1 MYRVIIALLFALSAI
16 LAMADRKMTVRNS
29 DTGESFEVTV
39 PDGLRIYEYNGNW
52 LDSIPYLMEHAR
64 YGEPWAYEALA
75 DCYRYGKGGVQRS
88 FFTSLCF
95 DQVAGKDMNVVIAE
109 IREKD
114 NDDPYVIFTRMID
127 YIERKDYKRI
137 ECAIDI
143 LHGSGYH
150 DADILLQFTNGNG
163 AGISKH
169 EVIEYIIDKN
179 TGGDACVFAA
189 GGFMMSEHNDTAKI
203 EMDWALPLL
212 LEKIPYLY
220 SVIGEKAYKNTIKS
234 DDSDGYAEDST
245 EKDIGD
251 RRKAVEYLM
260 KADEHAMLTKEGAR
274 LLCHYCTQ
282 DPTSDWVQM
291 ADEDLYRISIIAG
304 EL

>member
-1 MYRVIIALLFALSAI
+1 MNRLVITLSLALCIFT
-16 LAMADRKMTVRNS
+16 AMADRKMTIRNS
-29 DTGESFEVTV
+29 DTGESFEATV
-39 PDGLRIYEYNGNW
+39 PDGLRIYEYNCNW

-64 YGEPWAYEALA
+64 YGEPWTYEALA
-75 DCYRYGKGGVQRS
+75 DCYRDGKGGVQRS

-95 DQVAGKDMNVVIAE
+95 DQLAEKDMNVVINE

-127 YIERKDYKRI
+127 YIEEKDYKRI
-137 ECAIDI
+137 ECSIDT
-143 LHGSGYH
+143 LHESGYH
-150 DADILLQFTNGNG
+150 DADILLQFTTGN
-163 AGISKH
+163 GISKPK
-169 EVIEYIIDKN
+169 VIEYIIDRN
-179 TGGDACVFAA
+179 TGADACIFAA

-220 SVIGEKAYKNTIKS
+220 SVIGKKAYENTIKS
-234 DDSDGYAEDST
+234 DDSDGYAEDAT
-245 EKDIGD
+245 EKDIDD

-260 KADEHAMLTKEGAR
+260 KADEHAMLTKAGAR
-274 LLCHYCTQ
+274 LLHHYCTQ

-291 ADEDLYRISIIAG
+291 TEEDLYRISIIAG